1 MGTSSLPSVAS
12 PQCLPSVGRVP
23 VCNCGFFSLV
33 FLFTVSPASLRGLRA
48 ASKLVCSHFEHSSWF
63 TADVFHLSV
72 CHLSGVRSQLLGR
85 VRPFVTPRTVVRQA
99 PLSMGFFQAR
109 ILEWAAISYSRGS
122 SCPGTEPA
130 SCASPA
136 LAGRLFTTS
145 ATWEAHR
152 LSRFRHTCIICNI
165 YDSDT
170 YITGLLLTND

>member
-85 VRPFVTPRTVVRQA
+85 VRPFVTPWTVAHQA

-109 ILEWAAISYSRGS
+109 TLEWIAVSSSRIFPTQGLNSRLLCLLHSRWILWPLSILAISKIPLPS
-122 SCPGTEPA
+122 S
-130 SCASPA
+130 
-136 LAGRLFTTS
+136 
-145 ATWEAHR
+145 
-152 LSRFRHTCIICNI
+152 
-165 YDSDT
+165 
-170 YITGLLLTND
+170 